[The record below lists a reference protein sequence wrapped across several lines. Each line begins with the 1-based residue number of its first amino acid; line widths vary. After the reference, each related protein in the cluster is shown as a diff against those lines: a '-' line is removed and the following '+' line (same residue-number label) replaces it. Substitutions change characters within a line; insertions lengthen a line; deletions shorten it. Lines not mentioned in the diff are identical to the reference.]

1 MEKESRLTFYDV
13 SCKAHSVKTFDGKTY
28 QLRGA
33 VAIENKTGEIVKIAQ
48 VYYKVRSVVD
58 KNNNLIAKRK
68 NPEDELV
75 AIRKPKK
82 IAE

>member
-1 MEKESRLTFYDV
+1 
-13 SCKAHSVKTFDGKTY
+13 KTY

-33 VAIENKTGEIVKIAQ
+33 VAIENKTGEIVKIGH

-58 KNNNLIAKRK
+58 KNNILIAKRK

-75 AIRKPKK
+75 VIRKPKK
-82 IAE
+82 IPE

>member
-1 MEKESRLTFYDV
+1 MIENTFKGGVYGKESRLTFYDV

-58 KNNNLIAKRK
+58 KNNNLIAKKEKSR
-68 NPEDELV
+68 
-75 AIRKPKK
+75 R
-82 IAE
+82 